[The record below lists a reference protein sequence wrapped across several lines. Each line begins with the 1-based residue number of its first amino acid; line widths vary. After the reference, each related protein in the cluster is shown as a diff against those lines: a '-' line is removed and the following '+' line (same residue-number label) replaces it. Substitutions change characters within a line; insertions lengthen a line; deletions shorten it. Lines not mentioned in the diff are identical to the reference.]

1 MKLTLHHINLA
12 TENVARMDAF
22 YQDVLGL
29 SDQVAGLVKEMQDAE
44 VDLTLVSF
52 PGVLHSFTNPGADKI
67 AEEFGMPVGYDEEA
81 ASRSWDGTMRFYKA
95 IFTQ

>member
-1 MKLTLHHINLA
+1 L
-12 TENVARMDAF
+12 
-22 YQDVLGL
+22 
-29 SDQVAGLVKEMQDAE
+29 
-44 VDLTLVSF
+44 SF